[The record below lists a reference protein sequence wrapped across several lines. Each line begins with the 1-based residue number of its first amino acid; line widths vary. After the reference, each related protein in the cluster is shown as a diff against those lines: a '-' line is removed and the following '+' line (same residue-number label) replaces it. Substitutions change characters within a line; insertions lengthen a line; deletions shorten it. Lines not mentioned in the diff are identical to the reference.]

1 MSKPQ
6 AFAEQVLPAW
16 KRAVLK
22 IGSSLLAG
30 DGGLSPRNAVHLA
43 AFVHAA
49 RAQGREVVI
58 VSSGAVAAGR
68 AVLHATPRPGAAM
81 AERQALAALGQAKL
95 MAFWQGLFAQPVAQV
110 LLTHDDV
117 RNRRRYLNARATLQ
131 ELLRCGALP
140 IVNENDTVSVDEL
153 KLGDNDTLGAIVA
166 ALIDADVLFI
176 ATDIDG
182 LYDRDPRAHA
192 DAKPL
197 ATVVDPGEDVLAM
210 ASGAG
215 TAVGTGGM
223 RTKILAARGAAMA
236 GIDTILFNGTRA
248 DVALGLGADRLRGTR
263 LVAGR
268 SRIAARKQ
276 WLRHAPVR
284 GGTLVVDDGAAEA
297 LCGRGASLL
306 PSGIVTVY
314 GEFGRGDPVQ
324 IATNTGDR
332 IIEIAHGISQYSSA
346 DVRRLLRRRSIEI
359 PEILGYSYGDAV
371 VHRDDL
377 ALIESGREW
386 RARRQSADTGRIIVD
401 AGAAL
406 ALIEG
411 GASLLPVGIVSVH
424 GHFYSGELVDI
435 CLQDTSGVSIIAR
448 GVTRYSAEEIR
459 RLVGRRS
466 SDIDGVLGFTRGDTI
481 VHRDDLSLL
490 VDSPREAADD

>member
-1 MSKPQ
+1 MSKPH
-6 AFAEQVLPAW
+6 ALAEQALPVW

-182 LYDRDPRAHA
+182 LYDRDPRVHA

-210 ASGAG
+210 AGGAG
-215 TAVGTGGM
+215 SAVGTGGM
-223 RTKILAARGAAMA
+223 RTKVIAAQRAGAA
-236 GIDTILFNGTRA
+236 GIDTVLFNGTLA
-248 DVALGLGADRLRGTR
+248 AVAQALGEDRLIGTR
-263 LVAGR
+263 FIAGR
-268 SRIAARKQ
+268 SRIAARKH
-276 WLRHAPVR
+276 WLRHAPVEP
-284 GGTLVVDDGAAEA
+284 GAAIAIDAGAVSA
-297 LCGRGASLL
+297 LVDKGASLL
-306 PSGIVTVY
+306 PIGAVGAR
-314 GEFGRGDPVQ
+314 GEFRRGDLVA
-324 IATNTGDR
+324 IVRADDADATP
-332 IIEIAHGISQYSSA
+332 
-346 DVRRLLRRRSIEI
+346 L
-359 PEILGYSYGDAV
+359 
-371 VHRDDL
+371 
-377 ALIESGREW
+377 
-386 RARRQSADTGRIIVD
+386 
-401 AGAAL
+401 
-406 ALIEG
+406 
-411 GASLLPVGIVSVH
+411 
-424 GHFYSGELVDI
+424 
-435 CLQDTSGVSIIAR
+435 AR
-448 GVTRYSAEEIR
+448 GVTQYSAADIR
-459 RLVGRRS
+459 RIARRRS
-466 SDIDGVLGFTRGDTI
+466 HEIETVLGYNYGDTI

-490 VDSPREAADD
+490 VDSPREAIDD